1 MTDVTRTLDAVWRIE
16 SARIV
21 GALARLTGDICLAED
36 VAQEAVVDALT
47 QWPAAGIPM
56 NPGAWLTAVAKRKAI
71 DVWNRNRKLDDRY
84 RSLAQGVDDSIAGVD
99 SWQPIEDDALRLVF
113 TACHPVL
120 GREAQIALTLRIIGG
135 LSTAEIARMFFVPVA
150 TIQQRIVRAKATL
163 GAAKIT
169 FEAPERNEWHTRIAS
184 VLGVAYLIFTEGY
197 AATTGNQWIRRD
209 LADEGLRLGRVLAE
223 LLPREPEAQAL
234 VALMEFQASRFGAR
248 TRPDGTP
255 ILLAD
260 QDRRRWDRGQIQRG
274 RTYLV
279 RADAVARSRG
289 PYALQAAIAEC
300 HATAETFDHTDWHR
314 IVLLY
319 EALGSIAPNPIVDLN
334 RAVAVSMA
342 MGPATALA
350 IVDRI
355 DSDGALRGSYLLAS
369 VRGELLAKLGRTA
382 EARSELLTAARL
394 ATNSR
399 ERDVLLAKVD
409 GLQ

>member
-1 MTDVTRTLDAVWRIE
+1 M
-16 SARIV
+16 
-21 GALARLTGDICLAED
+21 TGDICLAED
-36 VAQEAVVDALT
+36 VAQEAVADALAE
-47 QWPAAGIPM
+47 WPSTGIPT
-56 NPGAWLTAVAKRKAI
+56 NPGVWLTTVAKREAI
-71 DVWNRNRKLDDRY
+71 DAWNRRRKLEDRY
-84 RSLAQGVDDSIAGVD
+84 RSLAQDLDDYVAGVG
-99 SWQPIEDDALRLVF
+99 SGHPIEDDVLRLVF

-169 FEAPERNEWHTRIAS
+169 FEVPERNEWQRHIGS

-197 AATTGNQWIRRD
+197 APTTGDHWIRRD
-209 LADEGLRLGRVLAE
+209 LG
-223 LLPREPEAQAL
+223 
-234 VALMEFQASRFGAR
+234 
-248 TRPDGTP
+248 
-255 ILLAD
+255 
-260 QDRRRWDRGQIQRG
+260 
-274 RTYLV
+274 
-279 RADAVARSRG
+279 
-289 PYALQAAIAEC
+289 EC
-300 HATAETFDHTDWHR
+300 HATAEMFDHTDWHR

-319 EALGSIAPNPIVDLN
+319 EALGSIATNPIVDLN

-342 MGPATALA
+342 MSPATALA
-350 IVDRI
+350 IVDRV
-355 DSDGALRGSYLLAS
+355 DSDGALRGSYLLPS
-369 VRGELLAKLGRTA
+369 VRGELLAKLGRTD